1 MLPPRPKPG
10 RKPINDKEDG
20 GHDKKRKK
28 SCKKVSEGSSISEGI
43 ISRMLN
49 PNLALSQP
57 TDVGLA
63 KPDISMTQGNNL
75 HRNGFRVAK
84 NEKGNL
90 SRDIGTIEGENN
102 QLKTSLLSYINEY
115 KRLKFS
121 VLNRTQSLSPN
132 LFSEDLVTKKGS
144 LNELGSMDS
153 IHELTNN
160 MSDLWYQGG
169 EDKLSSLNESAK
181 GVVYEH
187 GCSNAGLGTTENFL
201 SYLNLDEG
209 FETTFIEDEEENN
222 GTSALSRAISPSPSS
237 DTEGDNFSMASL
249 TRTTT
254 ASTSG
259 LLSSSENP
267 VKAKPLHFKFYNLPG
282 FFESP
287 YEFSFDKI
295 NPTEEKLSLLQ
306 EDKYNMVTDFLEE
319 KFMDNDLSY
328 YVQNESL

>member
-28 SCKKVSEGSSISEGI
+28 SCKKVNEGSRISEGTV
-43 ISRMLN
+43 SRMLK
-49 PNLALSQP
+49 PNLASSQT
-57 TDVGLA
+57 TDIGLT
-63 KPDISMTQGNNL
+63 KLDISIAQGNNL
-75 HRNGFRVAK
+75 HRNGFQVAK
-84 NEKGNL
+84 NEMGNL
-90 SRDIGTIEGENN
+90 SRDICTIEGENN
-102 QLKTSLLSYINEY
+102 QLKANLLSCINDY
-115 KRLKFS
+115 KRLKFL
-121 VLNRTQSLSPN
+121 VLNKTQSPN
-132 LFSEDLVTKKGS
+132 LYCEDFTTKKGS
-144 LNELGSMDS
+144 LNELRSMES

-160 MSDLWYQGG
+160 MSDLWYQG
-169 EDKLSSLNESAK
+169 DKSSSLNESTK
-181 GVVYEH
+181 DVYESG
-187 GCSNAGLGTTENFL
+187 GCNAGIGTTENFF
-201 SYLNLDEG
+201 SYLNLDED
-209 FETTFIEDEEENN
+209 FEARVAEEEEEHS
-222 GTSALSRAISPSPSS
+222 GTSILSRAISPSPSS

-254 ASTSG
+254 ESTSG
-259 LLSSSENP
+259 LLSSSENL
-267 VKAKPLHFKFYNLPG
+267 AKTRPLHFKFYNLPG
-282 FFESP
+282 FFETP